1 MLPLSVINGQPLSV
15 KPDHYR
21 ARMESASKKTLR
33 ENVRAIIAF
42 RAGIN
47 PEDVGVGRVIQLN
60 LPNGTAQRLL
70 GTDSDLRMDTID
82 VIARGLGVESWQLL
96 VPALDPSKL
105 PVIAGD
111 TKPWPFQMVDEL
123 RYRALS
129 AESRAFVQAK
139 MDAAIEQR
147 EMQEKTQIKSAA

>member
-1 MLPLSVINGQPLSV
+1 
-15 KPDHYR
+15 
-21 ARMESASKKTLR
+21 MESASKKTLR

-42 RAGIN
+42 RAGIR
-47 PEDVGVGRVIQLN
+47 PEDVGVSRVIQLN

-96 VPALDPSKL
+96 VPSLDPAKL

-111 TKPWPFQMVDEL
+111 TKPWPFQMVDEP

-129 AESRAFVQAK
+129 PESRAYVQAK

-147 EMQEKTQIKSAA
+147 EMQEKTQVKSAA